1 MTVHF
6 PRTEFMQLR
15 ALTQRCGFVML
26 TNLDAEGHMVS
37 RPMTPL
43 EVDAF
48 GSFWFFTDWR
58 QVSLEDLGP
67 ANLVFSDA
75 KSGAC
80 VSVSGRCEIQVDRAR
95 IERLRSHSAR
105 LPDAEAADA
114 RNLALLKFVSARV
127 EFWDA
132 SSDAMRRMFDHAE
145 SVRSARVI
153 QLRPWLKRRV
163 TPASGR
169 PSAATAFSQIQEQAA
184 SPPVASVA

>member
-15 ALTQRCGFVML
+15 TLTERCGFVML
-26 TNLDAEGHMVS
+26 TNLDADGHLVS

-48 GSFWFFTDWR
+48 GTFWFFTDWR
-58 QVSLEDLGP
+58 KVSMEDLGP
-67 ANLVFSDA
+67 ANLVFSEA
-75 KSGAC
+75 KSHAC

-95 IERLRSHSAR
+95 IERLRERSTR

-132 SSDAMRRMFDHAE
+132 ADDSMRHMFDHAE

-163 TPASGR
+163 TPQASR
-169 PSAATAFSQIQEQAA
+169 PAVATAFGQIREQLEGETIASAA
-184 SPPVASVA
+184 